1 MNQELE
7 SYVEEFMENL
17 NQYLNE
23 KDNTTKRKGIIQ
35 RIKEILTV
43 WEE

>member
-7 SYVEEFMENL
+7 TYVEEFMENL
-17 NQYLNE
+17 NRYLNE
-23 KDNTTKRKGIIQ
+23 KDNATKRKGIIQ
-35 RIKEILTV
+35 KIKDILNI

>member
-7 SYVEEFMENL
+7 TYVEEFMENL
-17 NQYLNE
+17 NRYLNE
-23 KDNTTKRKGIIQ
+23 KDNAPKRKGIIQ
-35 RIKEILTV
+35 RIKDILMV